1 MATHEMTLEEY
12 HQEFGKP
19 RQRASY
25 TAREASEQ
33 QALFQWIETVTP
45 REPRLAWAFHVPNG
59 ELRDKATAA
68 KLQRMGVKPG
78 VPDIWLPVPA
88 PGHGYVGL
96 VMELKTASGA
106 LSPVQA
112 DWLALLR
119 EARWSTWVAYGWV
132 DAAKHICFYLERE
145 PADMGLEATI

>member
-1 MATHEMTLEEY
+1 MPELMTLEEY

-19 RQRASY
+19 RQRAAY
-25 TAREASEQ
+25 QAREADEQ

-45 REPRLAWAFHVPNG
+45 REPRLAYAFHVPNG

-78 VPDIWLPVPA
+78 VPDIWLPVPSR
-88 PGHGYVGL
+88 GYSGL
-96 VMELKTASGA
+96 VMELKIPGGKPT
-106 LSPVQA
+106 PEQEH
-112 DWLALLR
+112 WMRELR
-119 EARWSTWVAYGWV
+119 VFNWCAGVEYGWLHG
-132 DAAKHICFYLERE
+132 ARSLCWYLERE